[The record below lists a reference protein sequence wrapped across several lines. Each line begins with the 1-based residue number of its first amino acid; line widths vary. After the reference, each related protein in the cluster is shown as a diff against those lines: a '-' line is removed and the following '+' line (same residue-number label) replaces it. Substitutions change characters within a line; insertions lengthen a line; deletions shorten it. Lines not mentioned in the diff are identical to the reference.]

1 MSGILYINQ
10 DFLSAGRICRSLWKE
25 FDISLCT
32 HYREAHDWIRDLD
45 PSIILVHYDPA
56 FPRLAQMF
64 GHFLE
69 KDDRHRLIAIH
80 ARGNMEPDRNAI
92 LSVANQDSLA
102 SRLLD
107 VNDDLPEIR
116 QALKSLNN
124 PRDTPSAAGA
134 LHGVSRAILGV
145 NEILEKYAPSELPV
159 LIVGESGTGKE
170 LAARR
175 IHEGSNRGKGEMV
188 ALDCGAF
195 PDQLTES
202 ILFGSEK
209 GAYTDSV
216 ERSGVLEEA
225 AGSTLFLDEI
235 GNLSLSGQR
244 KFLRVLET
252 GDFRRLGGKKNR
264 KTDFRLV
271 SATSLDLR
279 KAIHEGLFRDD
290 LYYRVNTLILTIPPL
305 RSRPEDIEA
314 LAVLLCLKHSGG
326 SCIPG
331 KDAIEKLLGH
341 DWPGNVRELKN
352 TILRAI
358 VLGDSSGELGV
369 DEIIF
374 A

>member
-175 IHEGSNRGKGEMV
+175 IHEGVEPRKRGNGRSRLRGFPGSADRVHPVRLGKRRLHRLRGTERRSRGSRGKHSLPRRDRESV
-188 ALDCGAF
+188 PLGAAQISASARDGRF
-195 PDQLTES
+195 SQT
-202 ILFGSEK
+202 
-209 GAYTDSV
+209 
-216 ERSGVLEEA
+216 R
-225 AGSTLFLDEI
+225 
-235 GNLSLSGQR
+235 R
-244 KFLRVLET
+244 KKEPQDGLPTRV
-252 GDFRRLGGKKNR
+252 RHVPRL
-264 KTDFRLV
+264 
-271 SATSLDLR
+271 A
-279 KAIHEGLFRDD
+279 
-290 LYYRVNTLILTIPPL
+290 
-305 RSRPEDIEA
+305 
-314 LAVLLCLKHSGG
+314 
-326 SCIPG
+326 
-331 KDAIEKLLGH
+331 
-341 DWPGNVRELKN
+341 
-352 TILRAI
+352 
-358 VLGDSSGELGV
+358 
-369 DEIIF
+369 
-374 A
+374 

>member
-32 HYREAHDWIRDLD
+32 HYREANDWIRDLD
-45 PSIILVHYDPA
+45 PAVILVHYDPA
-56 FPRLAQMF
+56 IPQLAQF
-64 GHFLE
+64 LVHFLE
-69 KDDRHRLIAIH
+69 KDDRHRLVAIH
-80 ARGNMEPDRNAI
+80 ARACMESDREEIRRTPNHD
-92 LSVANQDSLA
+92 SVAY
-102 SRLLD
+102 RLFHVD
-107 VNDDLPEIR
+107 EDLPSIR
-116 QALKSLNN
+116 QALKTIDS
-124 PRDTPSAAGA
+124 PRQATAGAGA
-134 LHGVSRAILGV
+134 LQGVSLAIRSV
-145 NEILEKYAPSELPV
+145 NDILEKYASSDFPV

-175 IHEGSNRGKGEMV
+175 IHEASARGKFEMV

-209 GAYTDSV
+209 GAFTDAV
-216 ERSGVLEEA
+216 ERSGVLDEA

-235 GNLSLSGQR
+235 GNLTLSGQS

-264 KTDFRLV
+264 KAEFRLV

-279 KAIHEGLFRDD
+279 KAIRDGRFRDD

-314 LAVLLCLKHSGG
+314 LAVFLCLKHSGG

-331 KDAIEKLLGH
+331 REAIDKLLGH

-352 TILRAI
+352 TIQRAI

-374 A
+374 S